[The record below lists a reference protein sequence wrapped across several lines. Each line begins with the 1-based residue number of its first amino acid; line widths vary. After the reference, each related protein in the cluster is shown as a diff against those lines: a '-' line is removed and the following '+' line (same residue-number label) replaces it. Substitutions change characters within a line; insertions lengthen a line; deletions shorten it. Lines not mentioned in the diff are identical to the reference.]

1 MPYGSTEP
9 GYDFLQIPG
18 MPKNT
23 GASTGGAPGDTFAFD
38 QANNQWKRAVAGQAG
53 PFGFVGNLEV
63 LSETL
68 DVLTNTYTITRGVSD
83 AASTMS
89 VVVAGRIAKK
99 AAAGIVAG
107 DLVKVDATSPLT
119 HVMKWVTGTDAAN
132 LVVGRYV
139 INETQFHNANVAAP
153 TTNLNDI
160 IKIDIRS
167 NYP

>member
-1 MPYGSTEP
+1 MPYGATEA
-9 GYDFLQIPG
+9 GYGFLQIPG

-38 QANNQWKRAVAGQAG
+38 QAANQWKRAVAAQAG
-53 PFGFVGNLEV
+53 PFGFVGNLDV

-83 AASTMS
+83 TATTMS
-89 VVVAGRIAKK
+89 VIVSGRIAKK

-107 DLVKVDATSPLT
+107 DLVKVDATAPLT
-119 HVMKWVTGTDAAN
+119 SVMKWVTGTDAAN

-153 TTNLNDI
+153 TTALNDI
-160 IKIDIRS
+160 IKIDIRAS
-167 NYP
+167 YP